1 MPCLTLELILEKD
14 HRFGFPRLKVRAA
27 DRSGRCAARGIT
39 PALMALTLNGCGLHS
54 FYIQLPWAAPSA
66 LVSVAVAAE
75 GAGHIGQVESSL
87 SRLAFVLFK
96 VLLTRCLHA
105 L

>member
-1 MPCLTLELILEKD
+1 VFDPLELILEKD
-14 HRFGFPRLKVRAA
+14 HRFGFPRSKVRAA
-27 DRSGRCAARGIT
+27 DRSGRCAARGNSSIDNT
-39 PALMALTLNGCGLHS
+39 RSLNNCGLDS
-54 FYIQLPWAAPSA
+54 FHIQLPSAAPSA

>member
-1 MPCLTLELILEKD
+1 
-14 HRFGFPRLKVRAA
+14 
-27 DRSGRCAARGIT
+27 
-39 PALMALTLNGCGLHS
+39 MALTLSIIVDRILCIFN
-54 FYIQLPWAAPSA
+54 WAAPSA

>member
-1 MPCLTLELILEKD
+1 
-14 HRFGFPRLKVRAA
+14 
-27 DRSGRCAARGIT
+27 
-39 PALMALTLNGCGLHS
+39 MALPLSMVVDRFHPT
-54 FYIQLPWAAPSA
+54 LPWTAPSA

-87 SRLAFVLFK
+87 SRLAFVLFE